1 MSPNP
6 LSPTD
11 SYEDLRADAIHALRA
26 AQTALVAEIS
36 AYPTP
41 ISGCD
46 AQFNHLLAERRRLSD
61 ALAALDAQVFI
72 PTPRTPHPNAGV
84 ESR

>member
-1 MSPNP
+1 MTRDYREP
-6 LSPTD
+6 L
-11 SYEDLRADAIHALRA
+11 ADAVSALRA
-26 AQTALVAEIS
+26 AQQQLGAEIA

-46 AQFNHLLAERRRLSD
+46 AQFNHLLAERQRIG
-61 ALAALDAQVFI
+61 AALESISVEVFI
-72 PTPRTPHPNAGV
+72 PTPRTPSPMAGV

>member
-1 MSPNP
+1 MPEI
-6 LSPTD
+6 
-11 SYEDLRADAIHALRA
+11 YERCVTRALRELRA
-26 AQTALVAEIS
+26 AQTKLAAEIA

-46 AQFNHLLAERRRLSD
+46 AQFNHLLAERQRIT
-61 ALAALDAQVFI
+61 AALGALGGEVFI
-72 PTPRTPHPNAGV
+72 PTPRTPTQGAGV

>member
-1 MSPNP
+1 MPDRFDTAAEP
-6 LSPTD
+6 YD
-11 SYEDLRADAIHALRA
+11 HLRTEAVTALRA
-26 AQTALVAEIS
+26 AHAALAAEI
-36 AYPTP
+36 ATYPTP

-61 ALAALDAQVFI
+61 ALAALDAPVFI
-72 PTPRTPHPNAGV
+72 ATPRTPHPHAGV

>member
-1 MSPNP
+1 MKDTY
-6 LSPTD
+6 TD
-11 SYEDLRADAIHALRA
+11 CLTLARTELAT
-26 AQTALVAEIS
+26 AQRLLAAEIS

-46 AQFNHLLAERRRLSD
+46 AQFNHLLAERVRISD
-61 ALAALDAQVFI
+61 ALAQLDASVFV
-72 PTPRTPHPNAGV
+72 PTPRTPSPEAGI